1 MNTYI
6 PMIGAVMTLIFALL
20 SSYLVYSPLHKDE
33 KKTTISIFCFF
44 IGVMMLISG
53 AIYQHYQ
60 FKDEMKSPPKECI
73 LRLYYID
80 GGIEDKSYTYHAKI
94 DINQYTNRG
103 SYYLIINKD
112 KERVYEIGVV
122 RYKIIK

>member
-1 MNTYI
+1 M
-6 PMIGAVMTLIFALL
+6 
-20 SSYLVYSPLHKDE
+20 
-33 KKTTISIFCFF
+33 ISISCFF
-44 IGVMMLISG
+44 IGVIILIGG

-80 GGIEDKSYTYHAKI
+80 GGVEDKSYTYHAKF
-94 DINQYTNRG
+94 DINHYTNRG
-103 SYYLIINKD
+103 TYYLIINKD
-112 KERVYEIGVV
+112 KEKVYEVGVT

>member
-1 MNTYI
+1 
-6 PMIGAVMTLIFALL
+6 MIGAVMTLIFALL